1 MPAPV
6 PPSSDSRRVPPLG
19 AFVEGW
25 RRVLHAPAAVAG
37 TLVAIWVSSRLV
49 AVALSTPGHYLIH
62 ESFPV
67 TAAQWMLAAEREIRS
82 FTTVVAPDISPFFQ
96 TGTIPPAIIAAT
108 CVQTGLWLFLSGGL
122 LDRFARARPI
132 RTAAFFAAAGVY
144 FFRFLRLAVI
154 VWLVGWGL
162 LRWQQAF
169 PCNLIVRSAVLIA
182 VALLGLITDFAKV
195 RAVVEDRRS
204 MLGAVAGAIRFI
216 RRRAW
221 RVLGL
226 ALLNGMTMLV
236 IVRILFQ
243 IDETS
248 APPWVALFL
257 SIGWILLGTAA
268 RLAFL
273 ASEVVFFQGELAH
286 AGYTAAPLPSWPDSA
301 AVEAIEN
308 LVKRVKG

>member
-1 MPAPV
+1 LSVPSAYRITEAFPA
-6 PPSSDSRRVPPLG
+6 S
-19 AFVEGW
+19 
-25 RRVLHAPAAVAG
+25 
-37 TLVAIWVSSRLV
+37 
-49 AVALSTPGHYLIH
+49 
-62 ESFPV
+62 
-67 TAAQWMLAAEREIRS
+67 AAQWLVVLERELRT
-82 FTTVVAPDISPFFQ
+82 FTAVVAPDISPFFQ
-96 TGTIPPAIIAAT
+96 TGALPPAILAAT

-132 RTAAFFAAAGVY
+132 RTAAFFAAAGVF
-144 FFRFLRLAVI
+144 FFRFLRLAII
-154 VWLVGWGL
+154 VWLAGWAL

-169 PCNLIVRSAVLIA
+169 SGSLVVRSAVLIA
-182 VALLGLITDFAKV
+182 VAALGLIVDFAKV

-204 MLGAVAGAIRFI
+204 MIGAVASAIRFV
-216 RRRAW
+216 RRRVW

-226 ALLNGMTMLV
+226 ALLNGLTMIA

-248 APPWVALFL
+248 AQPWVSLLL

-268 RLAFL
+268 RLALL

-286 AGYTAAPLPSWPDSA
+286 AGYTAAPLPEWPDSA